1 MPDKVRIQS
10 DIKSFILKEFLE
22 GATSDELTPSTP
34 LMTSGILD
42 SIGIIKLVAFLE
54 NNFKIDI
61 QAHEADPERFA
72 TVDEISKLVLSKV

>member
-1 MPDKVRIQS
+1 MPDKASVQS

-22 GATSDELTPSTP
+22 GAKSDELTPSTP

-54 NNFKIDI
+54 KNFRIDI
-61 QAHEADPERFA
+61 EAHEADPERFA
-72 TVDEISKLVLSKV
+72 TVDAISELVLSKV